1 MKILDKLVF
10 KSFVRPFLPT
20 FLIMVFLFMMQLVWK
35 YIDDIAG
42 KGIEWY
48 YILELIFF
56 WTAGVIPMAL
66 PIAVLLSSLMTI
78 GNFGENYELAA
89 MKSAGVSLFRI
100 MRPMLVIMVFI
111 SIGAFY
117 FSNYVIPVA
126 NLKAINL
133 INNMSRKKP
142 SFNIMPGVFYSGI
155 ENFSIKIGAKGGEN
169 NELLKDVFIYN
180 HSEHR
185 GNSKVTVAKEGEMR
199 IIGDNEYL
207 ELVLRDGH
215 TYEDMKTNK
224 RQDRERRPFIKSSFD
239 ESVVRFSLK
248 GFKTGDM
255 EDNSVKNFYM
265 YNTKQL
271 MSEAD
276 SISQKRGRRKISFAN
291 NFADKYAFRRIDTDS
306 AKSIA
311 NIDPD
316 NVINTLPKNYQTRAI
331 QNALR
336 MARSNREYLINLE
349 REMDWFNKS
358 HARHYLEWHKKFALS
373 ISVIVLFF
381 IGAPLGAIIRK
392 GGLGMPVVFS
402 VAIFIVFHILNM
414 TFEKIGRNLL
424 LDPWWAIWLPSMIL
438 APIGIF
444 LTQRAATDS
453 GLMSSE
459 AWSNLFNKLTKRF
472 KKKEK

>member
-1 MKILDKLVF
+1 LKILDKLVF

-48 YILELIFF
+48 YILELIFY

-89 MKSAGVSLFRI
+89 MKSAGISLFRI

-133 INNMSRKKP
+133 INNMSRQKP
-142 SFNIMPGVFYSGI
+142 AFNIMPGVFYSGI
-155 ENFSIKIGAKGGEN
+155 SNFSIKVGAKEGEN
-169 NELLKDVFIYN
+169 GEILKDIIIYN

-185 GNSKVTVAKEGEMR
+185 GNNKVTVAKEGEMKLL
-199 IIGDNEYL
+199 GDNEYL
-207 ELVLRDGH
+207 ELTLRDGH
-215 TYEDMKTNK
+215 TYEEVKTNK
-224 RQDRERRPFIKSSFD
+224 RSERDRRPFIKSSFD
-239 ESVVRFSLK
+239 KSVVRLSLK
-248 GFKTGDM
+248 DFNTADM
-255 EDNSVKNFYM
+255 NDESMKNFYM
-265 YNTKQL
+265 YNIDQL
-271 MSEAD
+271 MLEAD
-276 SISQKRGRRKISFAN
+276 SIKANHKRRQVNFAE

-311 NIDPD
+311 E
-316 NVINTLPKNYQTRAI
+316 INPEEIIQTLPKNYQTRAI

-336 MARSNREYLINLE
+336 MARSNREYLINLT
-349 REMDWFNKS
+349 REFKWRKEN
-358 HARHYLEWHKKFALS
+358 HARHFLEWHKKFALS

-414 TFEKIGRNLL
+414 MFEKFGRQLI
-424 LDPWWAIWLPSMIL
+424 LDPWLAIWLPSIIL

-459 AWSNLFNKLTKRF
+459 AWSKIFGKITARF